1 MHSWSENCID
11 GVGPSHGIAYAG
23 TQCHLFLVG
32 NVNFA
37 HSVKFFTFLIIKK
50 QSVQRHFKN
59 MQIVCSI
66 SEFSLDLAVINNF
79 FLI

>member
-1 MHSWSENCID
+1 M
-11 GVGPSHGIAYAG
+11 VLALLTVSHMQAHNVIYFLLVMLILL
-23 TQCHLFLVG
+23 TQYSFSL
-32 NVNFA
+32 
-37 HSVKFFTFLIIKK
+37 SLIIKK
-50 QSVQRHFKN
+50 QSLQRHFKN

>member
-1 MHSWSENCID
+1 M
-11 GVGPSHGIAYAG
+11 VLALLTVSHMQAHNVIY
-23 TQCHLFLVG
+23 FLLVML
-32 NVNFA
+32 VLL
-37 HSVKFFTFLIIKK
+37 TLIIKK

-79 FLI
+79 SLI